1 MSICCHSVKLKNRQR
16 KFVNEK
22 TLSQSLYEAMR
33 KRFAVNTAKI
43 VYLKKRDSYRSAFIH
58 IEKLQIDI
66 HIVQNH
72 ENGFL
77 LQKFVEKC

>member
-1 MSICCHSVKLKNRQR
+1 MSICCHSVKPKNRRR
-16 KFVNEK
+16 KFNRK
-22 TLSQSLYEAMR
+22 TLLQSLYEAMR
-33 KRFAVNTAKI
+33 KRFAVITAKI
-43 VYLKKRDSYRSAFIH
+43 VYPKKCDSYRSAFIH
-58 IEKLQIDI
+58 IEKLQIDV

>member
-1 MSICCHSVKLKNRQR
+1 
-16 KFVNEK
+16 
-22 TLSQSLYEAMR
+22 MR
-33 KRFAVNTAKI
+33 KRFAVIAAKI
-43 VYLKKRDSYRSAFIH
+43 VYPKKRDSYRPAFIH
-58 IEKLQIDI
+58 MKELQIDI